1 MTEGQDLDVRLR
13 ELDEALLKVMSVI
26 KERIL
31 KGEMSREE
39 IVKFLDM
46 LSERIKLLPE
56 RVARY
61 ERFGSLPFTEKRRVA
76 REISTKVDEALA
88 SFREFM
94 SEYLEQTEVE
104 EGDETIH

>member
-1 MTEGQDLDVRLR
+1 MDDRLR
-13 ELDEALLKVMSVI
+13 ELDEALLKVMSVV

-39 IVKFLDM
+39 IAKFLDM

-61 ERFGSLPFTEKRRVA
+61 ERFGSLPFTEKRRMV
-76 REISTKVDEALA
+76 RELSEKVDEALA
-88 SFREFM
+88 SFKEFM
-94 SEYLEQTEVE
+94 SEYLEETEIRE
-104 EGDETIH
+104 DEETIH

>member
-1 MTEGQDLDVRLR
+1 MDDRLR
-13 ELDEALLKVMSVI
+13 ELDEALLKVMSVV

-61 ERFGSLPFTEKRRVA
+61 ERFGSVPFTEKRRMV
-76 REISTKVDEALA
+76 REISHKVDEALA
-88 SFREFM
+88 SFKEFM
-94 SEYLEQTEVE
+94 SEYLEETETRE
-104 EGDETIH
+104 DEETIH

>member
-1 MTEGQDLDVRLR
+1 MEGQDLDERLR

-94 SEYLEQTEVE
+94 SEYLEQTEIE
-104 EGDETIH
+104 EGDETVH

>member
-1 MTEGQDLDVRLR
+1 MMEGQDLDGRLR

-94 SEYLEQTEVE
+94 SEYLEQTEIE
-104 EGDETIH
+104 EGDETVH

>member
-1 MTEGQDLDVRLR
+1 MMEGQDLDVRLR

>member
-1 MTEGQDLDVRLR
+1 MAEHDLDDRLR
-13 ELDEALLKVMSVI
+13 ELDEALLKVMTVI

-61 ERFGSLPFTEKRRVA
+61 ERFGTLPFTEKRRMA

-88 SFREFM
+88 SFKEFM
-94 SEYLEQTEVE
+94 SEYIEQVEVE

>member
-1 MTEGQDLDVRLR
+1 MGDHDLDGRVR
-13 ELDEALLKVMSVI
+13 ELDEALLKVMTVV
-26 KERIL
+26 KERVL

-61 ERFGSLPFTEKRRVA
+61 ERFGSLPFTEKRRMA
-76 REISTKVDEALA
+76 REISSKVDEALA
-88 SFREFM
+88 SFKEFM
-94 SEYLEQTEVE
+94 SEYIEQVEVSE
-104 EGDETIH
+104 EDETIH

>member
-1 MTEGQDLDVRLR
+1 MDDRLR

-61 ERFGSLPFTEKRRVA
+61 ERFGSVPFTEKRRMV
-76 REISTKVDEALA
+76 REISHKVDEALA
-88 SFREFM
+88 SFKEFM
-94 SEYLEQTEVE
+94 SEYLEETETQE
-104 EGDETIH
+104 DEETIH

>member
-1 MTEGQDLDVRLR
+1 MGDHDLDERVR
-13 ELDEALLKVMSVI
+13 ELDEALLKVMTVV
-26 KERIL
+26 KERVL

-61 ERFGSLPFTEKRRVA
+61 ERFGSLPFTEKRRMA
-76 REISTKVDEALA
+76 REISSKVDEALA
-88 SFREFM
+88 SFKEFM
-94 SEYLEQTEVE
+94 SEYIEQVEVSE
-104 EGDETIH
+104 EDETIH

>member
-1 MTEGQDLDVRLR
+1 MDDRLR
-13 ELDEALLKVMSVI
+13 ELDEALLKVMSVV
-26 KERIL
+26 KERII

-61 ERFGSLPFTEKRRVA
+61 ERFGALPFAEKRRLA
-76 REISTKVDEALA
+76 RELSHKVDEALA

-94 SEYLEQTEVE
+94 SDYLEETEARE
-104 EGDETIH
+104 EDETIH

>member
-1 MTEGQDLDVRLR
+1 VDDRLR
-13 ELDEALLKVMSVI
+13 ELDEALLKVMSVV

-61 ERFGSLPFTEKRRVA
+61 ERFGTMPFTEKRRMV
-76 REISTKVDEALA
+76 REISSKVDEALA
-88 SFREFM
+88 SFKEFM
-94 SEYLEQTEVE
+94 SEYLEETEIQE
-104 EGDETIH
+104 EEETIH

>member
-1 MTEGQDLDVRLR
+1 MEGQDLDERLR

-31 KGEMSREE
+31 KGEMSRQE

-76 REISTKVDEALA
+76 RELSTKVDEALA

-94 SEYLEQTEVE
+94 SEYLEQTEIE

>member
-1 MTEGQDLDVRLR
+1 MADHDLDDRLR
-13 ELDEALLKVMSVI
+13 ELDEALLKVMTVI

-61 ERFGSLPFTEKRRVA
+61 ERFGSLPFTEKRRMA

-88 SFREFM
+88 SFKDFM
-94 SEYLEQTEVE
+94 SEYIEHVEIE

>member
-1 MTEGQDLDVRLR
+1 MDDRLR
-13 ELDEALLKVMSVI
+13 ELDEALLKVMSVV
-26 KERIL
+26 KERII

-76 REISTKVDEALA
+76 RELSSKVDEALA
-88 SFREFM
+88 SFKEFM
-94 SEYLEQTEVE
+94 SEYIEQVEVSE
-104 EGDETIH
+104 EDETIH

>member
-1 MTEGQDLDVRLR
+1 MEGQDLDERLR

-31 KGEMSREE
+31 KGEMSRQE

-76 REISTKVDEALA
+76 RELSTKVDEALA

-94 SEYLEQTEVE
+94 SEYLEQTEIE
-104 EGDETIH
+104 EGDETVH

>member
-1 MTEGQDLDVRLR
+1 MEGQDLDERLR

-31 KGEMSREE
+31 KGEMSRQE

-94 SEYLEQTEVE
+94 SEYLEQTEIE
-104 EGDETIH
+104 EGDETVH

>member
-1 MTEGQDLDVRLR
+1 MDERLR
-13 ELDEALLKVMSVI
+13 ELDEALLKVMSVV
-26 KERIL
+26 KEKIL
-31 KGEMSREE
+31 KGTMSREE

-61 ERFGSLPFTEKRRVA
+61 ERFASLPFSEKRKMA
-76 REISTKVDEALA
+76 REISEKVDQALA

-94 SEYLEQTEVE
+94 SEYIEETEVE
-104 EGDETIH
+104 EGEETIH

>member
-1 MTEGQDLDVRLR
+1 MVDHDLDDRLR
-13 ELDEALLKVMSVI
+13 ELDEALLKVMTVI

-61 ERFGSLPFTEKRRVA
+61 ERFGSLPFTEKRRMA
-76 REISTKVDEALA
+76 REISHKVDEALA

-94 SEYLEQTEVE
+94 SEYIEQSEIE

>member
-1 MTEGQDLDVRLR
+1 MEGQELDERLR

-31 KGEMSREE
+31 KGEMSRQE

-94 SEYLEQTEVE
+94 SEYLEQTEIE
-104 EGDETIH
+104 EGDETVH

>member
-1 MTEGQDLDVRLR
+1 MGDHDLDDRVR
-13 ELDEALLKVMSVI
+13 ELDEALLKVMTVV
-26 KERIL
+26 KERVL

-61 ERFGSLPFTEKRRVA
+61 ERFGSLPFTEKRRMA
-76 REISTKVDEALA
+76 MEISSKVDEALA
-88 SFREFM
+88 SFKEFM
-94 SEYLEQTEVE
+94 SEYIEQVEVSE
-104 EGDETIH
+104 EDETIH

>member
-1 MTEGQDLDVRLR
+1 MDDRLR
-13 ELDEALLKVMSVI
+13 ELDEALLKVMTIV
-26 KERIL
+26 KERIV

-61 ERFGSLPFTEKRRVA
+61 ERFGALPFAEKRRMV
-76 REISTKVDEALA
+76 REISDKVDEALA
-88 SFREFM
+88 SFKEFM
-94 SEYLEQTEVE
+94 SEYLEETEIRE
-104 EGDETIH
+104 DEETIH

>member
-1 MTEGQDLDVRLR
+1 VDDRLR
-13 ELDEALLKVMSVI
+13 ELDEALLKVMSVV

-61 ERFGSLPFTEKRRVA
+61 ERFGSLPFTEKRRMV
-76 REISTKVDEALA
+76 RELSEKVDEALA
-88 SFREFM
+88 SFKEFM
-94 SEYLEQTEVE
+94 SEYLEETEIRE
-104 EGDETIH
+104 DEETIH

>member
-1 MTEGQDLDVRLR
+1 MGEGQELDERLR

-94 SEYLEQTEVE
+94 SEYLEQTEIE
-104 EGDETIH
+104 EGDETVH

>member
-1 MTEGQDLDVRLR
+1 MEGQDLDGRLR

-31 KGEMSREE
+31 KGEMSRQE

-76 REISTKVDEALA
+76 RELSTKVDEALA

-94 SEYLEQTEVE
+94 SEYLEQTEIE
-104 EGDETIH
+104 EGDETVH

>member
-1 MTEGQDLDVRLR
+1 MDDRLR
-13 ELDEALLKVMSVI
+13 ELDEALLKVMSVV

-61 ERFGSLPFTEKRRVA
+61 ERFGSLPFTEKRRMV
-76 REISTKVDEALA
+76 RELSEKVDEALA
-88 SFREFM
+88 SFKEFM
-94 SEYLEQTEVE
+94 SEYLEETEIRE
-104 EGDETIH
+104 DEETIH